1 MSRALLLRSGC
12 CALVTALAAA
22 VLLTGTA
29 SGASGPAWTVSSY
42 STPTRV
48 DPSAHGVDDVQEIIA
63 RATEGVFL
71 LEVESEQT
79 AIIPYNATAAEVQA
93 ALEAIST
100 VGPGNVAVMGG
111 PGDETGS
118 KPYRVTFTGVLG
130 SQQIVPI
137 SPFSAFGLPGGQE
150 GSLVVR
156 EVNVGAS
163 AANYVVTATN
173 TGSAPTTPGSPV
185 VLEDTLPTGAQAGGV
200 SGQELFSQGH
210 LRPGSCSLG
219 PPVRCEYSGST
230 PVGVGDSVRMN
241 VHLAGFAGSGISSPG
256 SASVSGG
263 GASEGAGVQYTTPL
277 GIEPAPFGLSN
288 VYTALSD
295 VQAGAHPNITTG
307 IVFNSSALLRP
318 SGDPQ
323 EVRAQLPPGFVGN
336 PNPANTPRCTMSEV
350 IRNVCPASAAVGVAS
365 TGFTSGSSTKEAVF
379 NSLIYNIV
387 PSAGEPAAF
396 AFFPVLLPVRLD
408 TRLRSNGDYGI
419 EVLVKGISQAVQ
431 IDGTSLTF
439 WGNPSQFNGP
449 GPYRPTNLE
458 NTFGGPGGGVA
469 SPFTTNPTSCAPVG
483 SGVQVS
489 TRSWQEPGV
498 LAGPLSAP
506 FPTMQGCEKLR
517 FEPALRVSPDSFEP
531 GVPAGYGT
539 ELEIPQSSSPSVP
552 ATPALRYATVTLPA
566 GTVIS
571 PSAATGLQA
580 CSEAQ
585 VELHSSQPLKAA
597 QCPPASKLGEVE
609 VQTPLLAAPLKGA
622 LYLAEQNNN
631 PFRSLL
637 ALYLVAEGNGVIVKL
652 AGEGQLDPATGQVT
666 VAFKGNPEGDP
677 PTANGNPPL
686 PFSLL
691 KVQLTGGPHAA
702 LANSRAC
709 GQAVTTSS
717 LASYAST
724 IPATP
729 LSEFTLTPCLRYG
742 FSPAFS
748 AGMTG
753 SPQAGAYSPFSVTF
767 ARADGDQELGA
778 ITVSTPPGLLGAVSH
793 VAQCP
798 SAQADA
804 GTCSQASEIGTVTA
818 SVGPGAEPFHVTGG
832 RAYLTGP
839 YRGAPFGL
847 SIVVP
852 AVAGPFNLGEEVV
865 RAAISVDA
873 HTAALT
879 IVSDPLP
886 TKKDGIPF
894 QVKTVNVNVSR
905 PQFMFNATNCDSQAI
920 GAAISSTQ
928 GARAA
933 VSSPYQPVNCA
944 TLPFKPSF
952 KASTQA
958 RTSKLNGAA
967 LDVQVAQRPGEAGIH
982 KVDVQLPLALPS
994 RLTTLQKACTE
1005 AQFNANPAGCPPAS
1019 VVGTATAHTPI
1030 LNAPLTGPAY
1040 LVSHGGAAFPDLVI
1054 VLQGEGVKIELVG
1067 NTDIKKG
1074 ITFSRFHTVP
1084 DAPIT
1089 TFELNLP
1096 QGPHSALAA
1105 NGNLCGQ
1112 SLVMPTTMVGQ
1123 NGAQATQNTKVAVMG
1138 CPRPTVKV
1146 KNARVKASA
1155 VLITL
1160 TTTQSATVTV
1170 TGHGL
1175 RTTRK
1180 ALGAGTHQIKVP
1192 LTSGGKTARNRHKR
1206 TKIKVL
1212 ARNAQ
1217 GSTTK
1222 TLSVKL

>member
-1 MSRALLLRSGC
+1 MKRALLLPRAS
-12 CALVTALAAA
+12 CALALGLAMAMLAVGVASAAA
-22 VLLTGTA
+22 
-29 SGASGPAWTVSSY
+29 GPAWTISTY

-48 DPSAHGVDDVQEIIA
+48 DPSAHGSDAVQEIIV
-63 RATEGVFL
+63 RATEGEFL
-71 LEVESEQT
+71 LEVAPEQT
-79 AIIPYNATAAEVQA
+79 AILPYNATPAEVQA

-100 VGPGNVAVMGG
+100 VGPGNVSVTGG

-130 SQQIVPI
+130 SQRIIPT
-137 SPFSAFGLPGGQE
+137 SAFSAFGLPGGQE
-150 GSLVVR
+150 GSIAVR
-156 EVNVGAS
+156 EVSSGAP
-163 AANYVVTATN
+163 AADYVVTATN
-173 TGSAPTTPGSPV
+173 TGSAPSVPGSPV
-185 VLEDTLPTGAQAGGV
+185 VLEDTLPEGAQAGGV
-200 SGQELFSQGH
+200 SGQELFTQTRT
-210 LRPGSCSLG
+210 RPPACSLG
-219 PPVRCEYSGST
+219 PPVRCEYTSST
-230 PVGVGDSVRMN
+230 PVAVGDSVRIY
-241 VHLAGFAGSGISSPG
+241 VHLAGFAGSGESSPG
-256 SASVSGG
+256 TASVSGG
-263 GASEGAGVQYTTPL
+263 GASENASVHYTTARGP
-277 GIEPAPFGLSN
+277 GAAPFGLAD

-295 VQAGAHPNITTG
+295 AQAGAHPNITTG
-307 IVFNSSALLRP
+307 IAFNSAGVFTP

-323 EVRAQLPPGFVGN
+323 EIQAQLPPGFVGN

-350 IRNVCPASAAVGVAS
+350 TRNNCPASAAVGVAS
-365 TGFTSGSSTKEAVF
+365 IGFRGASTNEAIF
-379 NSLIYNIV
+379 NSLIYNII
-387 PSAGEPAAF
+387 PYAGEPAAF

-419 EVLVKGISQAVQ
+419 EIVAKGISQAVE
-431 IDGTSLTF
+431 IAGTSLTF
-439 WGNPSQFNGP
+439 WGVPSQFNGP
-449 GPYRPTNLE
+449 GPYQPTNVQ
-458 NTFGGPGGGVA
+458 NTFGGPGQGVA
-469 SPFTTNPTSCAPVG
+469 TPFITNPTSCA
-483 SGVQVS
+483 SAASSVQFS
-489 TRSWQEPGV
+489 ARSWQEPGV
-498 LAGPLSAP
+498 SVGPLSTP
-506 FPTMQGCEKLR
+506 FPTMNGCEKLR

-539 ELEIPQSSSPSVP
+539 ELEIPQSNSPSVP

-571 PSAATGLQA
+571 PSAATGLTA

-585 VELHSSQPLKAA
+585 VELHSSQPLKPA

-622 LYLAEQNNN
+622 LYLAEQNKN
-631 PFRSLL
+631 PFGSLL
-637 ALYLVAEGNGVIVKL
+637 ALYLVAEGSGVIVKL

-666 VAFKGNPEGDP
+666 VAFKGNPEGEP
-677 PTANGNPPL
+677 STANGNPPL

-691 KVQLTGGPHAA
+691 KVQLTAGPHAA

-709 GQAVTTSS
+709 GQAVTASS
-717 LASYAST
+717 LASYASS

-729 LSEFTLTPCLRYG
+729 LSEFTLTPCFRYG

-753 SPQAGAYSPFSVTF
+753 SAQAGAYSPFSVTF
-767 ARADGDQELGA
+767 ARTDGDQELGA
-778 ITVSTPPGLLGAVSH
+778 ITASTPPGLLGAVSH

-818 SVGPGAEPFHVTGG
+818 SVGPGADPFHVTGG

-865 RAAISVDA
+865 RAAISVDP
-873 HTAALT
+873 HTAALS

-905 PQFMFNATNCDSQAI
+905 PQFMFNATSCDAQTI

-928 GARAA
+928 GARAV

-952 KASTQA
+952 KASTQG
-958 RTSKLNGAA
+958 RTSKLNGAS
-967 LDVQVAQRPGEAGIH
+967 LDVQVAQQPGEASIH

-1005 AQFNANPAGCPPAS
+1005 AQFNANPAGCPTAS
-1019 VVGTATAHTPI
+1019 VVGSATAHTPI

-1054 VLQGEGVKIELVG
+1054 LLQGEGVKIELVG

-1074 ITFSRFHTVP
+1074 ITFSHFQTVP
-1084 DAPIT
+1084 DAPIS

-1096 QGPHSALAA
+1096 QGTHSALAA

-1123 NGAQATQNTKVAVMG
+1123 NGAKATQNTNVSVIG
-1138 CPRPTVKV
+1138 CPRPGVNV
-1146 KNARVKASA
+1146 KNVRVKAA
-1155 VLITL
+1155 AALITI
-1160 TTTQSATVTV
+1160 TTTQNATVTV
-1170 TGHGL
+1170 SGNAL
-1175 RTTRK
+1175 KTTRK
-1180 ALGAGTHQIKVP
+1180 ALAAGTHQLKVP
-1192 LTSGGKTARNRHKR
+1192 LTRRGKTAHSRHTR
-1206 TKIKVL
+1206 TRIKVL

-1222 TLSVKL
+1222 TLRIKL